1 MFEKFLRKV
10 FRKIKNKKLK
20 VFRTKNRHLWNT
32 KSKKKEKTFRKRF
45 SNKFSRRPSFLKNFR
60 NLRKKIPD
68 FKGANFLIRVPL
80 AIVFIL
86 QGLSKLPLN
95 ISDAESYGLPMTV
108 WFFVAW
114 GELLS
119 GFGLLIGGLLITKKL
134 NSYGGLITRF
144 CGIVICGIMTGII
157 LMQEPDSLLDVL
169 LYDNFHVMLYCGG
182 LFFALIGNRVY
193 LGDIKKN

>member
-1 MFEKFLRKV
+1 ML
-10 FRKIKNKKLK
+10 LK
-20 VFRTKNRHLWNT
+20 SVL
-32 KSKKKEKTFRKRF
+32 
-45 SNKFSRRPSFLKNFR
+45 
-60 NLRKKIPD
+60 KKIPD

-80 AIVFIL
+80 AIEFIL
-86 QGLSKLPLN
+86 QGESKLPLN

-119 GFGLLIGGLLITKKL
+119 GIGLLIGGLLVTKKL

-157 LMQEPDSLLDVL
+157 LMQEPESFLDVL

-182 LFFALIGNRVY
+182 LFFALRGNRIY
-193 LGDIKKN
+193 LDENKDNL